1 MSRDWSNHTYL
12 DKYRSKKTGK
22 WVYVYADPSR
32 KQKYTYTDPNTGK
45 KTSVIGAKQIRSHSR
60 KGMTDRERRIDDRRH
75 RSYNKKRMA
84 KNAGNIFKNLG
95 KAAKALVTG
104 KNAGKYIARSRK
116 SALKT
121 ARNATNLVTSYSGHT
136 GKRTK
141 TKAWIEKQLYGNK
154 KGTYSADWNPRHYK
168 ARGVVNGR

>member
-1 MSRDWSNHTYL
+1 MPRDWSKHTYL

-22 WVYVYADPSR
+22 WVYIYADTGH
-32 KQKYTYTDPNTGK
+32 KKKYTYTDPNTGK
-45 KTSVIGAKQIRSHSR
+45 KVSFMGARQVKSHSR

-75 RSYNKKRMA
+75 RAYNKKRMA

-95 KAAKALVTG
+95 RAARAFVKG
-104 KNAGKYIARSRK
+104 KDATKYLARTRK

-141 TKAWIEKQLYGNK
+141 TKRWIEKQLYGNK
-154 KGTYSADWNPRHYK
+154 NGTYRTDWNANSH
-168 ARGVVNGR
+168 